1 MHAINNYTALVTG
14 AAKRIG
20 RALAVALAR
29 EGVHVVIHYNTS
41 QEEAE
46 QVAEEVRQYDARA
59 WTLQADLHDQ
69 AQTDTLVDRAI
80 EQAGQIRILI
90 NSASIFPQDRVL
102 DFGVD
107 DFYNNMQVN
116 VLAPLGLSRAFARQG
131 EAGSIINFLD
141 TRILDY
147 DRDHAAYH
155 LSKRTLYTIT
165 RMLSVELAP
174 NIRVNAVAPGL
185 ILPPPGQDAA
195 YLERRK
201 HTNPLQ
207 QIGTLEDITEAALFL
222 LRSDFVTGQI
232 IYVDGG
238 RHLKG
243 SMYGT

>member
-1 MHAINNYTALVTG
+1 MHSIKNCTALVTG

-29 EGVHVVIHYNTS
+29 EGVHVAIHYNTS

-46 QVAEEVRQYDARA
+46 QVAEEVRQHDLNA
-59 WTLQADLHDQ
+59 WILQADLHDQ
-69 AQTDTLVDRAI
+69 AQTDTLIDRAI
-80 EQAGQIRILI
+80 EQAGPIRILI
-90 NSASIFPQDRVL
+90 NSASIFPQDQIL

-107 DFYNNMQVN
+107 EFYNNMQVN
-116 VLAPLGLSRAFARQG
+116 ALAPLALSRAFARQG
-131 EAGSIINFLD
+131 QTGSIINFLD

-155 LSKRTLYTIT
+155 LSKRTLYTIS

-174 NIRVNAVAPGL
+174 KIRVNAVAPGL

-195 YLERRK
+195 YLEQRK